1 MVCVHLT
8 SNLKVKIIN
17 KKIRMCFDVISI
29 SGDTGFYTCTGTN
42 HLGSVA
48 TSAELVVNNENWGI
62 RK

>member
-1 MVCVHLT
+1 MAKEILEAEN
-8 SNLKVKIIN
+8 NLYT
-17 KKIRMCFDVISI
+17 ISI
-29 SGDTGFYTCTGTN
+29 SGDAGFYTCTGTN